1 MRAVLAA
8 LTLITS
14 GAEARGTEIYRNYTD
29 KRHRCFEHS
38 RPAQRRLK
46 KQKAD
51 AEAAGAA
58 PADDKAARK
67 AAKKAKK
74 EAKAATAAAEAPAA
88 EPAAAPPTPTN
99 GDEVK
104 SVFCTNLA
112 WAIDDDAI
120 KAHFADAGSI
130 LKINSINGLYFLN
143 PMGPFHLCF

>member
-29 KRHRCFEHS
+29 KRHHCFEHS

-58 PADDKAARK
+58 PADDKAAKK
-67 AAKKAKK
+67 AAKEAKK
-74 EAKAATAAAEAPAA
+74 EAKAYAAEAA
-88 EPAAAPPTPTN
+88 E
-99 GDEVK
+99 DKVC
-104 SVFCTNLA
+104 VC
-112 WAIDDDAI
+112 
-120 KAHFADAGSI
+120 
-130 LKINSINGLYFLN
+130 
-143 PMGPFHLCF
+143 